1 LQAKWAAHRG
11 RIAQRAGHDA
21 AIAPAR
27 MGHTKAA
34 HEVMGSM
41 GFKDKP
47 LCQIGPQGWRGS
59 SKPRRPCQKIIQ
71 KAAAHGLSPA

>member
-1 LQAKWAAHRG
+1 
-11 RIAQRAGHDA
+11 
-21 AIAPAR
+21 

-71 KAAAHGLSPA
+71 KAGAHRP